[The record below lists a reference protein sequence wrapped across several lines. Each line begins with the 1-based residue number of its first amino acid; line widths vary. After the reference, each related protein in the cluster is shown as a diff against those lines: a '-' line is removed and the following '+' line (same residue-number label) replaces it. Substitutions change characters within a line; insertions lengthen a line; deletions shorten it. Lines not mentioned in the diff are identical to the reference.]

1 MTGMTDQTSLAATL
15 RVWRERLTPDQVGLP
30 FRAARRTAGLRRE
43 DLAERAG
50 LSVDT

>member
-30 FRAARRTAGLRRE
+30 FRAARRRPGCAARTSIT
-43 DLAERAG
+43 DCP
-50 LSVDT
+50 